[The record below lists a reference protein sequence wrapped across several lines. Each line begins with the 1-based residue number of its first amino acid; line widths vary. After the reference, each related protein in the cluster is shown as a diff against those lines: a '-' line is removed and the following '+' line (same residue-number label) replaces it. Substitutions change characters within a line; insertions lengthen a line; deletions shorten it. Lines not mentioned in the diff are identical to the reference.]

1 MRLTDPKIIEALEKG
16 KHIVRADGKTTK
28 VVQQYVRTLGQ
39 EKWETGLGELFL
51 EELRAD
57 DWEIVE

>member
-1 MRLTDPKIIEALEKG
+1 MKLTDSKIILALEKG
-16 KHIVRADGKTTK
+16 KHIVRADRKTAK

-39 EKWETGLGELFL
+39 EKWETSLGELFL

-57 DWEIVE
+57 DWEVVE